1 MNRIKDNMKRSAVVV
16 AAAALFTSCAME
28 VPFGEGGD
36 GDLTIVTEIRG
47 DVKVV
52 TRAIGENELVS
63 LKENCIVYI
72 ENSKGVIKKYK
83 GVDNIPQNIR
93 LKTGQYVAE
102 AWSGDSVS
110 ASFDKKFYRGYE
122 KFEMAEGS
130 NALTLKCNIANVLV
144 SIDPESL
151 NVNLQDMKVT
161 FSHSRGELVFDSS
174 NIDGETKGYFMMPN
188 ADKDLKYVIEGKKPD
203 GSAYKKEGV
212 IAGVQRAHEYSMKI
226 TQDQSVITDGGAW
239 VKITI
244 ADIPVIE
251 DEVEIFPAPAVNGV
265 DYLIED
271 QVISTDRDFKDVQVY
286 VRGYFGLNS
295 LVADYSSNFTG
306 LTSGENILSN
316 TVITSL
322 RDKGIIV
329 ERNESEDAASSQE
342 SGKVKV
348 DEVYITFT
356 KSFLDALPSSSEE
369 YAVTF
374 TAADAQGK
382 TGSAVLRLANTE
394 DAIDYRPVAAVPV
407 EGASLGLMAIRP
419 TTATI
424 TGQVF
429 DANAAN
435 YGIKYRKQGTT
446 DWRSASAE
454 TNTRASALK
463 TYTATLTGLDPGTT
477 YEYIAYCD
485 GFDSKEAYTFTTESI
500 FTIPNASFEDW
511 STYSAKTLLGT
522 KNVTLPWSV
531 GDKEASFWG
540 SGNEGAATA
549 NMTLTDKSTDM
560 LHSGA
565 YSARLESKSA
575 MGMLAAGNVFVGTY
589 VRTDGTNGVLSL
601 GREYNGSHPSR
612 LRVWANYRPGSG
624 VSIKSGNES
633 FCPDGFAGGNDH
645 GQIYVALTTE
655 KVEIRTNPSNR
666 KLFNKDEECVLAYGE
681 QTWTS
686 SFGPDGALQQID
698 IPIVYNDRA
707 KSNKPLYLVIVV
719 SASKYGDYFSGAAGS
734 VMYLDDFE
742 LIYE

>member
-1 MNRIKDNMKRSAVVV
+1 MNRIKDNMKHSAVVV
-16 AAAALFTSCAME
+16 AVAALFTSCAME

-122 KFEMAEGS
+122 KFEMGEGS

-239 VKITI
+239 IKITI

-271 QVISTDRDFKDVQVY
+271 QIISTDRDFKDVQVY

-295 LVADYSSNFTG
+295 LIADYSSNFTG
-306 LTSGENILSN
+306 LTSGENILGN
-316 TVITSL
+316 TVITEL
-322 RDKGIIV
+322 RNKGIIV

-356 KSFLDALPSSSEE
+356 KAFLDALPASSEE

-382 TGSAVLRLANTE
+382 TGSAVLRFANTE

-407 EGASLGLMAIRP
+407 ADSYDPMAIL
-419 TTATI
+419 ATSATL

-435 YGIKYRKQGTT
+435 YGIKYRKQGATE
-446 DWRSASAE
+446 WQSAAADAG
-454 TNTRASALK
+454 TRASVLK
-463 TYTATLTGLDPGTT
+463 TYTATLKGLDPGTT

-485 GFDSKEAYTFTTESI
+485 GFDSKEVYTFTTESI
-500 FTIPNASFEDW
+500 FSIPNASFENW
-511 STYSAKTLLGT
+511 STYSASTLLGT

-560 LHSGA
+560 LHSGT

-575 MGMLAAGNVFVGTY
+575 MGMLAAGNIFVGSY

-601 GREYNGSHPSR
+601 GREYNGSHPAK
-612 LRVWANYRPGSG
+612 LRVMANYRPASG
-624 VSIKSGNES
+624 VKIKSGNEE
-633 FCPDGFAGGNDH
+633 FCPDGFAGGTDH

-655 KVEIRTNPSNR
+655 KVEIRTNPNNR

-686 SFGPDGALQQID
+686 AFGPDGQLQQID

-707 KSNKPLYLVIVV
+707 KTTKPIFLVIVV
-719 SASKYGDYFSGAAGS
+719 SASKYGDFFSGAAGS

>member
-271 QVISTDRDFKDVQVY
+271 QIISTDRDFKDVQVY

-356 KSFLDALPSSSEE
+356 KSFLDALPASSDE
-369 YAVTF
+369 YSVTF
-374 TAADAQGK
+374 TATDAQGK
-382 TGSAVLRLANTE
+382 RGSAVLRLANTE

-549 NMTLTDKSTDM
+549 NMTLTDKSTGM

>member
-271 QVISTDRDFKDVQVY
+271 QIISTDRDFKDVQVY

-295 LVADYSSNFTG
+295 LIADYSSNFTG

-356 KSFLDALPSSSEE
+356 KSFLDALPASSDE
-369 YAVTF
+369 YSVTF
-374 TAADAQGK
+374 TATDAQGK
-382 TGSAVLRLANTE
+382 RGSAVLRLANTE

>member
-52 TRAIGENELVS
+52 TRAMGENELVS

-271 QVISTDRDFKDVQVY
+271 QIISTDRNFKDVQVY

-356 KSFLDALPSSSEE
+356 KSFLDALPVSSDE
-369 YAVTF
+369 YSVTF
-374 TAADAQGK
+374 TATDAQGK
-382 TGSAVLRLANTE
+382 RGCAVLRLANTE

-560 LHSGA
+560 LHSGT

-655 KVEIRTNPSNR
+655 KVEIRTNPSDR

>member
-271 QVISTDRDFKDVQVY
+271 QIISTDRDFKDVQVY

-356 KSFLDALPSSSEE
+356 KSFLDALPASSDE
-369 YAVTF
+369 YSVTF
-374 TAADAQGK
+374 TATDAQGK
-382 TGSAVLRLANTE
+382 RGCAVLRLANTE

-454 TNTRASALK
+454 TNTRASVLK

-560 LHSGA
+560 LHSGT

>member
-356 KSFLDALPSSSEE
+356 KSFLDALPASSDE
-369 YAVTF
+369 YSVTF
-374 TAADAQGK
+374 TATDAQGK

-560 LHSGA
+560 LHSGV

>member
-52 TRAIGENELVS
+52 TRAMGENELVS

-271 QVISTDRDFKDVQVY
+271 QIISTDRDFKDVQVY

-356 KSFLDALPSSSEE
+356 KSFLDALPASSDE
-369 YAVTF
+369 YSVTF
-374 TAADAQGK
+374 TATDAQGK
-382 TGSAVLRLANTE
+382 RGCAVLRLANTE

-560 LHSGA
+560 LHSGT

-655 KVEIRTNPSNR
+655 KVEIRTNPSDR

-707 KSNKPLYLVIVV
+707 KGNKPLYLVIVV

>member
-1 MNRIKDNMKRSAVVV
+1 MNRIKDIMKRSAVVV

-28 VPFGEGGD
+28 VPFGEDGD

-271 QVISTDRDFKDVQVY
+271 QIISTDRDFKDVQVY

-295 LVADYSSNFTG
+295 LVADYSSNFIG

-356 KSFLDALPSSSEE
+356 KSFLDALPASSDE
-369 YAVTF
+369 YSVTF
-374 TAADAQGK
+374 TATDAQGK
-382 TGSAVLRLANTE
+382 RGCAVLRLANTE

-454 TNTRASALK
+454 TNTRASVLK

-531 GDKEASFWG
+531 GDKDASFWG

-560 LHSGA
+560 LHSGT

>member
-52 TRAIGENELVS
+52 TRAMGENELVS

-271 QVISTDRDFKDVQVY
+271 QIISTDRDFKDVQVY

-356 KSFLDALPSSSEE
+356 KSFLDALPASSDE
-369 YAVTF
+369 YSVTF
-374 TAADAQGK
+374 TATDAQGK
-382 TGSAVLRLANTE
+382 RGCAVLRLANTE

-560 LHSGA
+560 LHSGT

-655 KVEIRTNPSNR
+655 KVEIRTNPSDR

>member
-271 QVISTDRDFKDVQVY
+271 QIISTDRDFKDVQVY

-419 TTATI
+419 TTATV

>member
-151 NVNLQDMKVT
+151 NVNLQHMKVT

-271 QVISTDRDFKDVQVY
+271 QIISTDRDFKDVQVY

-356 KSFLDALPSSSEE
+356 KSFLDALPASSDE
-369 YAVTF
+369 YSVTF
-374 TAADAQGK
+374 TATDAQGK
-382 TGSAVLRLANTE
+382 RGSAVLRLANTE

>member
-1 MNRIKDNMKRSAVVV
+1 MNRIKDIMKRSAVVV

-271 QVISTDRDFKDVQVY
+271 QIISTDRDFKDVQVY

-295 LVADYSSNFTG
+295 LVADYSSNFIG

-356 KSFLDALPSSSEE
+356 KSFLDALPASSDE
-369 YAVTF
+369 YSVTF
-374 TAADAQGK
+374 TATDAQGK
-382 TGSAVLRLANTE
+382 RGCAVLRLANTE

-454 TNTRASALK
+454 TNTRASVLK

-560 LHSGA
+560 LHSGT

-612 LRVWANYRPGSG
+612 LRVLANYRPGSG

>member
-151 NVNLQDMKVT
+151 NVNLQHMKVT

-188 ADKDLKYVIEGKKPD
+188 ADKDLKYVIEGKTPD

-271 QVISTDRDFKDVQVY
+271 QIISTDRDFKDVQVY

-356 KSFLDALPSSSEE
+356 KSFLDALPASSDE
-369 YAVTF
+369 YSVTF
-374 TAADAQGK
+374 TATDAQGK
-382 TGSAVLRLANTE
+382 RGSAVLRLANTE

-463 TYTATLTGLDPGTT
+463 TYTATLTCLDPGTT

>member
-271 QVISTDRDFKDVQVY
+271 QIISTDRDFKDVQVY

-295 LVADYSSNFTG
+295 LIADYSSNFTG

-356 KSFLDALPSSSEE
+356 KSFLDALPASSDE
-369 YAVTF
+369 YSVTF
-374 TAADAQGK
+374 TATDAQGK
-382 TGSAVLRLANTE
+382 RGSAVLRLANTE

-645 GQIYVALTTE
+645 GQIYMALTTE

>member
-52 TRAIGENELVS
+52 TRAMGENELVS

-271 QVISTDRDFKDVQVY
+271 QIISTDRDFKDVQVY

-356 KSFLDALPSSSEE
+356 KSFLDALPASSEE

-429 DANAAN
+429 DASAAN

-463 TYTATLTGLDPGTT
+463 TYTATLTGLEPGTT

-560 LHSGA
+560 LHSGT

>member
-1 MNRIKDNMKRSAVVV
+1 MKRMTNFLTRTAVVMTM
-16 AAAALFTSCAME
+16 AAMLPSCALDQ
-28 VPFGEGGD
+28 PFGDAGE
-36 GDLTIVTEIRG
+36 GDLTITTEIRG

-52 TRAIGENELVS
+52 TRAIGESELVK

-72 ENSKGVIKKYK
+72 ENSKGLIKKYK
-83 GVDNIPQNIR
+83 GIDNIPQNIR

-110 ASFDKKFYRGYE
+110 ASFDKKFYRGYQ
-122 KFEMAEGS
+122 KFEMGEGS

-144 SIDPESL
+144 SVDPESK

-161 FSHSRGELVFDSS
+161 FSHSRGELAFDSS

-188 ADKDLKYVIEGKKPD
+188 ADKDLKYVIEGTKPD

-239 VKITI
+239 IKITI

-271 QVISTDRDFKDVQVY
+271 QIISTDRDFNDVKVY

-306 LTSGENILSN
+306 LTSGENILTN
-316 TVITSL
+316 TAITAL

-342 SGKVKV
+342 GGKVKV

-356 KSFLDALPSSSEE
+356 KSFLDALPASPEE

-374 TAADAQGK
+374 TATDAQGK
-382 TGSAVLRLANTE
+382 TGNAILRLANTD

-407 EGASLGLMAIRP
+407 VNSSLGLTAIHP
-419 TTATI
+419 TSATLTA
-424 TGQVF
+424 QVF

-435 YGIKYRKQGTT
+435 YGIKYRKLGAT
-446 DWRSASAE
+446 DWQSAAADN
-454 TNTRASALK
+454 NTRASVLR
-463 TYTATLTGLDPGTT
+463 TYTATLNGLDPETT

-485 GFDSKEAYTFTTESI
+485 GFDSKEVYTFTTESI
-500 FTIPNASFEDW
+500 FSIPNASFEDW

-560 LHSGA
+560 LHSGT

-575 MGMLAAGNVFVGTY
+575 MGMLAAGNIFVGSY

-601 GREYNGSHPSR
+601 GREYNGSHPTK
-612 LRVWANYRPGSG
+612 LRVRANYRPASG
-624 VSIKSGNES
+624 VKIKSGNEE
-633 FCPDGFAGGNDH
+633 FCPDGFAGGTDH

-655 KVEIRTNPSNR
+655 KVEIRTNPNDR

-686 SFGPDGALQQID
+686 AFGPDGQLQQID

-707 KSNKPLYLVIVV
+707 KTTKPLYLVIVV

>member
-52 TRAIGENELVS
+52 TRAMGENELVS

-271 QVISTDRDFKDVQVY
+271 QIISTDRNFKDVQVY

-356 KSFLDALPSSSEE
+356 KSFLDALPVSSDE
-369 YAVTF
+369 YSVTF
-374 TAADAQGK
+374 TATDAQGK
-382 TGSAVLRLANTE
+382 RGCAVLRLANTE

-560 LHSGA
+560 LHSGT

-655 KVEIRTNPSNR
+655 KVEIRTNPSDR

-707 KSNKPLYLVIVV
+707 KGNKPLYLVIVV

>member
-356 KSFLDALPSSSEE
+356 KSFLDALPASSDE
-369 YAVTF
+369 YSVTF
-374 TAADAQGK
+374 TATDAQGK
-382 TGSAVLRLANTE
+382 RGSAVLRLANTE

-407 EGASLGLMAIRP
+407 EGASLGLMAIRS

>member
-1 MNRIKDNMKRSAVVV
+1 MNRIKDIMKRSAVVV

-271 QVISTDRDFKDVQVY
+271 QIISTDRDFKDVQVY

-356 KSFLDALPSSSEE
+356 KSFLDALPASSDE
-369 YAVTF
+369 YSVTF
-374 TAADAQGK
+374 TATDAQGK
-382 TGSAVLRLANTE
+382 RGSAVLRLANTE

-560 LHSGA
+560 LHSGT

>member
-1 MNRIKDNMKRSAVVV
+1 MNRIKDNMKHSAVVV

-122 KFEMAEGS
+122 KFEMGEGS

-239 VKITI
+239 IKITI

-271 QVISTDRDFKDVQVY
+271 QIISTDRDFKDVQVY

-295 LVADYSSNFTG
+295 LIADYSSNFTG
-306 LTSGENILSN
+306 LTSGENILGN
-316 TVITSL
+316 TVITEL
-322 RDKGIIV
+322 RNKGIIV

-356 KSFLDALPSSSEE
+356 KAFLDALPASSEE

-382 TGSAVLRLANTE
+382 TGSAVLRFANTE

-407 EGASLGLMAIRP
+407 ADSYDPMAIL
-419 TTATI
+419 ATSATL

-435 YGIKYRKQGTT
+435 YGIKYRKQGATE
-446 DWRSASAE
+446 WQSAAADAG
-454 TNTRASALK
+454 TRASVLK
-463 TYTATLTGLDPGTT
+463 TYTATLKGLDPGTT

-485 GFDSKEAYTFTTESI
+485 GFDSKEVYTFTTESI
-500 FTIPNASFEDW
+500 FSIPNASFENW
-511 STYSAKTLLGT
+511 STYSASTLLGT

-560 LHSGA
+560 LHSGT

-575 MGMLAAGNVFVGTY
+575 MGMLAAGNIFVGSY

-601 GREYNGSHPSR
+601 GREYNGSHPAK
-612 LRVWANYRPGSG
+612 LRVMANYRPASG
-624 VSIKSGNES
+624 VKIKSGNEE
-633 FCPDGFAGGNDH
+633 FCPDGFAGGTDH

-655 KVEIRTNPSNR
+655 KVEIRTNPNNR

-686 SFGPDGALQQID
+686 AFGPDGQLQQID

-707 KSNKPLYLVIVV
+707 KTTKPIYLVIVV
-719 SASKYGDYFSGAAGS
+719 SASKYGDFFSGAAGS